1 MNNPQPN
8 LADDDREALNDALAR
23 ILEGARERQS
33 DDGAK
38 GVQAR
43 MTGVLVAYAR
53 AAHEERLRGT
63 NPPDLF
69 EGTAA
74 LIAGILAIACGTCF
88 PSDVV
93 ADAMRIASERA
104 RDLAVDE
111 IGKPLWRL

>member
-1 MNNPQPN
+1 MNNPQQN
-8 LADDDREALNDALAR
+8 LADDDREALNSALTR
-23 ILEGARERQS
+23 IENGARGRES
-33 DDGAK
+33 DEGPK

-43 MTGVLVAYAR
+43 MTGVIVAYAR

-63 NPPDLF
+63 SPLDLF

-74 LIAGILAIACGTCF
+74 LIAGILTTVSGSCA
-88 PSDVV
+88 PSEFV
-93 ADAMRIASERA
+93 ADAMRIASERV